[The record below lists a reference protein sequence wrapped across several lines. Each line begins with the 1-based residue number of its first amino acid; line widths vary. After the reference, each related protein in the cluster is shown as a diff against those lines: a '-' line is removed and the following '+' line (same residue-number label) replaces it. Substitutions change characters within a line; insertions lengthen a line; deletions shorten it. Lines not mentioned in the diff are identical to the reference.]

1 MVNNN
6 DLYWTTEEIHIS
18 ANDLIKLKE
27 FIEEFNKE
35 YQYHDIILEE
45 YENHVEISCEGKYC
59 GHISDV
65 INLCTDNIK
74 IVSRTTHRESP
85 GEWSYNYYS
94 KHNDKIITIET
105 YHNIEFKDSSLTNDD
120 ENTYMNYNIL
130 NLTTEEIKLLME
142 VKILP
147 DKDELFSVVCQY
159 KNNDSAYKLYYAFPD
174 INIHYNNDQSFRNA
188 CSSGSYY
195 FVRWLYS
202 MGNINIHFNQDEAFL
217 NSCSFTR
224 DINYNDIDINPELV
238 QWLYS
243 LGDIDIHMNQDLA
256 FRHACKTGNL
266 EYVKWIY
273 SLGNVDIH
281 VNRDEAF
288 QNACKMTKSRYGSD
302 IKYIGGNLE
311 LAKWLYSL
319 GNIDIHA
326 RNDIAFINSF
336 EVIEYSRTN
345 DNKLNIELIEWL
357 YSLGN
362 IDIDVIYD
370 IIKNLQRINFNFN
383 NIYRYDKFIKKFVDL
398 FDNCEYK
405 DGKIII
411 KDLISCSKC
420 NKNHEKD
427 KCPKLKCYN
436 CDGIGHYSK
445 NCSKY
450 KQ

>member
-1 MVNNN
+1 MGN
-6 DLYWTTEEIHIS
+6 LYWTTEEIHIS
-18 ANDLIKLKE
+18 SNDLIKLKK
-27 FIEEFNKE
+27 FIEEFNKG
-35 YQYHDIILEE
+35 YPHHGIGLEE
-45 YENHVEISCEGKYC
+45 FDDYIIISCEGKCC

-65 INLCTDNIK
+65 IKLCTDNLI
-74 IVSRTTHRESP
+74 IITRITHRESP
-85 GEWSYNYYS
+85 GEWSYIYYS

-202 MGNINIHFNQDEAFL
+202 MGNINIHFNQDEAFQ
-217 NSCSFTR
+217 NSYSFTR

-243 LGDIDIHMNQDLA
+243 LGDIDIHMNNDLA
-256 FRHACKTGNL
+256 FRYACKTGNL

-281 VNRDEAF
+281 VNKDEAF
-288 QNACKMTKSRYGSD
+288 QNACKKTKYRYGSD

-319 GNIDIHA
+319 GNINIHA
-326 RNDIAFINSF
+326 RNDLAFRNSF
-336 EVIEYSRTN
+336 EVLEYSSY
-345 DNKLNIELIEWL
+345 KELNIELIKWL

-362 IDIDVIYD
+362 IDIDVIYN
-370 IIKNLQRINFNFN
+370 IIKYLQRINFNS
-383 NIYRYDKFIKKFVDL
+383 RYEKFIKSFVDL
-398 FDNCEYK
+398 FDNCEYI

-411 KDLISCSKC
+411 RDLISCSKC

-445 NCSKY
+445 NCLR
-450 KQ
+450 